1 MIFALHPDAA
11 EEIKQTTAFYNKQQA
26 GLEKRFI
33 EDLEDGIERICA
45 HPLRYKIVEGEVRK
59 CRLEHFPYLLIY
71 QVQGEQVEI
80 IALMHLRRE
89 PDYWK
94 NGIFKAKAR

>member
-1 MIFALHPDAA
+1 MSFVLHPDAA

-45 HPLRYKIVEGEVRK
+45 HPLRYKIVEGAVRK
-59 CRLEHFPYLLIY
+59 HRLEHFPYLLIY
-71 QVQGEQVEI
+71 QVQNEQVEI

-94 NGIFKAKAR
+94 KRHF